1 MHLERKG
8 NIINNS
14 DGVYVWCGVV
24 VCIKALTEPGRDS
37 LIDKEKK
44 DLSLLYL
51 VGEGQ
56 ASWK

>member
-1 MHLERKG
+1 MVCMC
-8 NIINNS
+8 
-14 DGVYVWCGVV
+14 GVVWCGVV

>member
-14 DGVYVWCGVV
+14 DGVCVWCGV

-37 LIDKEKK
+37 LIDKERKC
-44 DLSLLYL
+44 LSLLYL
-51 VGEGQ
+51 AGEGQ